1 VLASSSTEDRI
12 GTFFSDKMEDWRNH
26 GDSVLVL
33 ACLADEAL
41 DHKTIGVYLT
51 DMDMIII
58 CYVCINEVVQ
68 LHTPT

>member
-1 VLASSSTEDRI
+1 
-12 GTFFSDKMEDWRNH
+12 MEDWRNH
-26 GDSVLVL
+26 GDSVFLVL